1 MEEILQKANAY
12 EDQGVLVTN
21 ILFDVFFWGYFQRVQ
36 FSCYLFENIF

>member
-21 ILFDVFFWGYFQRVQ
+21 ILFDVFFLG
-36 FSCYLFENIF
+36 LFPEGAILMLFI